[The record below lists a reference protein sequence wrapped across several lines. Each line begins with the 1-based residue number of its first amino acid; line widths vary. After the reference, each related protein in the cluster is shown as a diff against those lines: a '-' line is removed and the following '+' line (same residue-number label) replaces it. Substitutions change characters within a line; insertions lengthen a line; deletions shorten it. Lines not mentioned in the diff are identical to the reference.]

1 MMKKKFSFFLACLFI
16 LTSAASV
23 AHAEDSS
30 ASDTKNLSDSPE
42 YTQIRS
48 LEEEMVTWIGQ
59 MIYIDQDIPEDFHP
73 EIEYDNASKIY
84 VDTNLEEQSFTSQ
97 DEIMSYLKSQNY
109 VWVIPVD
116 ASLDGASFSVTVARA
131 TNQDIQIQPGGEVG
145 QSNTSEG
152 KWSITEVATYT
163 TDSYK
168 QQMETETTPID
179 DHVFIGGIPGLH
191 YPIALCFADGE
202 AKYWKDLGSSYSA
215 LEEMPQ
221 ARLEN
226 TTLYNYEQVM
236 NVLQDS
242 QVAPYLSGQELQ
254 EKETLLSSPIIWIFA
269 IGIALIVVIGGV
281 LFFEKKRRSK

>member
-1 MMKKKFSFFLACLFI
+1 MKKKFSFFLACLFI

-145 QSNTSEG
+145 QSNTSKG

-269 IGIALIVVIGGV
+269 IGIALIVVIGGI